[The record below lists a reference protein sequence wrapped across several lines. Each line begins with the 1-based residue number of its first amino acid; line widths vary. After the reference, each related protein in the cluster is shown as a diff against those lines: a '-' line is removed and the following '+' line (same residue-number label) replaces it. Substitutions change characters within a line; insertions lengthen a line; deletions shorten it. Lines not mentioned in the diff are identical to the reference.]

1 MYHKLLN
8 LATDAE
14 FYFLLRLIDDD
25 LARMARAEGCTC
37 GGKVHTA
44 DYPRKPRGG
53 PKGVRDRIVMRASF
67 CCAEEGCRRRKTPP
81 SVRFLGRKVYF
92 AVVVLLL
99 PILQEGATP
108 LRVRRLRALF
118 RVSQRTLQRWRR
130 WWLEVVPQ
138 TQWWQAERAH
148 RAAGVEAER
157 GLPAS
162 LLHGLFEQDGSAIDG
177 ARAVLVV
184 LMRLPCYTS
193 RPVEH
198 AR

>member
-1 MYHKLLN
+1 LS
-8 LATDAE
+8 LATDPG
-14 FYFLLRLIDDD
+14 FYYLQKMIDDD
-25 LARMARAEGCTC
+25 LARMARAEGCDC
-37 GGKVHTA
+37 GGKLHTA

-67 CCAEEGCRRRKTPP
+67 CCAREDCRRRRTPA

-99 PILQEGATP
+99 PILREGATP

-148 RAAGVEAER
+148 QVPGIDGE
-157 GLPAS
+157 GQLPGS
-162 LLHGLFEQDGSAIDG
+162 LLAGLVQKEGSAIG
-177 ARAVLVV
+177 RAMAVLVALV
-184 LMRLPCYTS
+184 RLASYTQ
-193 RPVEH
+193 RPIEH